1 MLVRCYALKSNNIFE
16 TDEGVT
22 PAELDFSAQKF
33 VEEAQSWMT
42 GVRKAA

>member
-1 MLVRCYALKSNNIFE
+1 MPSALGLVE

-33 VEEAQSWMT
+33 VEEAQSWMS
-42 GVRKAA
+42 GVRIAA